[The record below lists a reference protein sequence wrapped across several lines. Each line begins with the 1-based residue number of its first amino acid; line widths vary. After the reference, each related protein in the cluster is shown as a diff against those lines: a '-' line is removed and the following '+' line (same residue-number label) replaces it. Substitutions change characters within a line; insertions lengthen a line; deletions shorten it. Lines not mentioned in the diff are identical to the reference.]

1 VRDREGYR
9 READRAVDELFA
21 ELLRAGQDA
30 AALREAL
37 RSASP
42 DDAVLVALLRRAVP
56 VRLLELLA
64 AEPPW
69 CDRPL
74 VLGAVVRN
82 PRVPRALGLKLLQF
96 LFWHDLAE
104 VAANPWTQGA
114 IRVRAEAL
122 LRDMLQEMRLGDR
135 IALARMATPP
145 VIGPLLQLPDAR
157 ILEAALLNPRLRE
170 EDLLQQIR
178 SETVTTLLLES
189 VAATS
194 RWGGQYAV
202 RLGLV
207 LQPRTPL
214 ALALAQV
221 SGLVRRDLLRVA
233 EAPGLRPL
241 LQAAALRV
249 AGGE

>member
-1 VRDREGYR
+1 MRDRESR
-9 READRAVDELFA
+9 RGEERAVDALFGD
-21 ELLRAGQDA
+21 LLRAGEDA
-30 AALREAL
+30 AALREAI

-56 VRLLELLA
+56 VRLLEQLA

-69 CDRPL
+69 CERPL

-82 PRVPRALGLKLLQF
+82 PRVPRSLGLKLLPS

-104 VAANPWTQGA
+104 AAANPWTQGA

-122 LRDMLQEMRLGDR
+122 LKDRLEEMRLGDK
-135 IALARMATPP
+135 IALARIATPSL
-145 VIGPLLQLPDAR
+145 IALLLQHADPK

-178 SETVTTLLLES
+178 SETVTVALLES

-194 RWGGQYAV
+194 RWGEQYAV

-214 ALALAQV
+214 ALALSHV
-221 SGLVRRDLLRVA
+221 TGLVRRDLLRVA
-233 EAPGLRPL
+233 ETPGLRPL

-249 AGGE
+249 AARE

>member
-1 VRDREGYR
+1 
-9 READRAVDELFA
+9 VDGLFA
-21 ELLRAGQDA
+21 ALLRAGEDP
-30 AALREAL
+30 AALREVI
-37 RSASP
+37 RGASP

-56 VRLLELLA
+56 VRLLEQLA

-82 PRVPRALGLKLLQF
+82 PRVPRSLGLRLLQF

-122 LRDMLQEMRLGDR
+122 LKDRIEEMRLGDK
-135 IALARMATPP
+135 IALARIATPP
-145 VIGPLLQLPDAR
+145 VIAMLLKLTDPR
-157 ILEAALLNPRLRE
+157 ILDAALLNPRLRE

-178 SETVTTLLLES
+178 SETVTTTLLET

-221 SGLVRRDLLRVA
+221 TALVRRDLLRVA
-233 EAPGLRPL
+233 ETPGLTPL

-249 AGGE
+249 ASGE

>member
-1 VRDREGYR
+1 VRDREGR
-9 READRAVDELFA
+9 RGEADRAVDALFA
-21 ELLRAGQDA
+21 ELLRAGEDA
-30 AALREAL
+30 AALREAM

-42 DDAVLVALLRRAVP
+42 DDAVLVAVLRRAVP
-56 VRLLELLA
+56 VRLLEQLA

-82 PRVPRALGLKLLQF
+82 PRVPRSLGLKLLQF
-96 LFWHDLAE
+96 LFWHDLAQ

-122 LRDMLQEMRLGDR
+122 LKDMIEEMRLGDK
-135 IALARMATPP
+135 IALARIATPP
-145 VIGPLLQLPDAR
+145 VIVPLLQLTDPK

-178 SETVTTLLLES
+178 SETVTTVLLES
-189 VAATS
+189 AAATS

-233 EAPGLRPL
+233 ETPGLRPL

-249 AGGE
+249 AAGQ